1 MDLSRPFVGSEA
13 VAAGVVTR
21 ARLRGRG
28 FRALFHGI
36 YVRADVPVTLALRS
50 EAAYLLVDGV
60 GALAGYSAA
69 EVLGASCGPLGV
81 PAEVIVP
88 GGNRRA
94 QSGLIVHRGALAED
108 EPVFRAGMLV
118 TSPARTACDLARRLP
133 RIDAVAAIDALAFHG
148 EFDPARVLEIAA
160 RHPGARGSRRLGALV
175 ALADRRSQS
184 PMETR
189 LRLALHDGGLPPP
202 TLQHPVG
209 PYFLDL
215 CYPDLLLAIEY
226 NGGHHRTAEQALYD
240 LDREAY
246 VVRNGWHVVRLP
258 ARDVL
263 GRPDVVADRV
273 RYERAIR
280 ADRASRHGG

>member
-1 MDLSRPFVGSEA
+1 M
-13 VAAGVVTR
+13 AAGAVTR
-21 ARLRGRG
+21 ARLRGKA
-28 FRALFHGI
+28 FRPLFHGI

-50 EAAYLLVDGV
+50 EAAYLLVEGV

-69 EVLGASCGPLGV
+69 EVLGASCGPLGA
-81 PAEVIVP
+81 PAEVVVP

-94 QSGLIVHRGALAED
+94 QAGLVVHRGVLAED
-108 EPVFRAGMLV
+108 ETMFRAGMLV
-118 TSPARTACDLARRLP
+118 TSPARAAYDLGRRLP
-133 RIDAVAAIDALAFHG
+133 RIEAVAAIDALCFHSRI
-148 EFDPARVLEIAA
+148 DPVRVLDIAA
-160 RHPGARGSRRLGALV
+160 RHPGARGARRLADLV

-189 LRLALHDGGLPPP
+189 LRLALHDGGLPAP

-209 PYFLDL
+209 LYFLDL

-226 NGGHHRTAEQALYD
+226 NGGHHRTADQALHD

-246 VVRNGWHVVRLP
+246 VVRHGWHVVRLP

-273 RYERAIR
+273 RYERTVR
-280 ADRASRHGG
+280 ARSSVT

>member
-1 MDLSRPFVGSEA
+1 M
-13 VAAGVVTR
+13 AAGAVTR
-21 ARLRGRG
+21 ARLRGKA

-36 YVRADVPVTLALRS
+36 YVRAHVPVTLALRS

-69 EVLGASCGPLGV
+69 EMLGASCAPIGAPV
-81 PAEVIVP
+81 EVIVP
-88 GGNRRA
+88 GGNRRSQA
-94 QSGLIVHRGALAED
+94 GLVVHRGALAED
-108 EPVFRAGMLV
+108 ETVYRAGMLV
-118 TSPARTACDLARRLP
+118 TSPARAAYDLARRSP
-133 RIDAVAAIDALAFHG
+133 RIEAVAAIDALSFHG
-148 EFDPARVLEIAA
+148 DIDPMRVLEIAA
-160 RHPGARGSRRLGALV
+160 RYPGARGIRGLADLV
-175 ALADRRSQS
+175 ALADRRAQS

-189 LRLALHDGGLPPP
+189 LRLALHDGGLPAP

-226 NGGHHRTAEQALYD
+226 NGGHHREADQALYD

-246 VVRNGWHVVRLP
+246 VVRHGWHVVRLP

-273 RYERAIR
+273 RYERAVR
-280 ADRASRHGG
+280 ARSSVT

>member
-1 MDLSRPFVGSEA
+1 MDLSRPFIGSEA
-13 VAAGVVTR
+13 VAAGVLTR
-21 ARLRGRG
+21 ARLRSNR
-28 FRALFHGI
+28 FHALFRGI
-36 YVRADVPVTLALRS
+36 YVRSDEPVTFALRS

-69 EVLGASCGPLGV
+69 EVLGASCAPAGA

-88 GGNRRA
+88 GGNRRP
-94 QSGLIVHRGALAED
+94 QSGLVVHRGVVAAD
-108 EPVFRAGMLV
+108 ETLFRRGMSV
-118 TSPARTACDLARRLP
+118 TTPARAAYDLARRLP
-133 RIDAVAAIDALAFHG
+133 RVEAVAAIDALAFHG
-148 EFDPARVLEIAA
+148 MIEPARVLEIAA
-160 RHPGARGSRRLGALV
+160 RYPGARGCRRLADLV
-175 ALADRRSQS
+175 ALADRRAQS

-189 LRLALHDGGLPPP
+189 LRLALHDGGLPAP

-226 NGGHHRTAEQALYD
+226 NGGHHRTAEQALHD

-246 VVRNGWHVVRLP
+246 VVRHGWHVLRLP
-258 ARDVL
+258 AREVL

-273 RYERAIR
+273 RHERAARLR
-280 ADRASRHGG
+280 AGVT

>member
-1 MDLSRPFVGSEA
+1 MDLSRPFVGSDA
-13 VAAGVVTR
+13 VAAGVLTR

-28 FRALFHGI
+28 FRALFRGI
-36 YVRADVPVTLALRS
+36 YVRSDVPVTFALRS

-69 EVLGASCGPLGV
+69 EVLGASCGPV
-81 PAEVIVP
+81 DAPAEVVVP
-88 GGNRRA
+88 GGHRRM
-94 QSGLIVHRGALAED
+94 QSGLVVHRGALAAD
-108 EPVFRAGMLV
+108 ETVFRAGMLV
-118 TSPARTACDLARRLP
+118 TTPARTAHDLGRRLP
-133 RIDAVAAIDALAFHG
+133 RIEAVAAIDALTFHG
-148 EFDPARVLEIAA
+148 GIEPSGVLEIAA
-160 RHPGARGSRRLGALV
+160 RHPGARGCRRLAERV
-175 ALADRRSQS
+175 ALADRRAQS

-226 NGGHHRTAEQALYD
+226 NGGHHRTAEQALHD

-246 VVRNGWHVVRLP
+246 VVRHGWHVLRLP

-273 RYERAIR
+273 RRERAVR
-280 ADRASRHGG
+280 ARSSVT

>member
-1 MDLSRPFVGSEA
+1 MDLSRLFVGSEA
-13 VAAGVVTR
+13 VAAGVLTR

-36 YVRADVPVTLALRS
+36 HVRADVPVTPALRS

-69 EVLGASCGPLGV
+69 EVLGASCGDLAA

-94 QSGLIVHRGALAED
+94 QPGLVVHRGALAAD
-108 EPVFRAGMLV
+108 ETMLRAGMLV
-118 TSPARTACDLARRLP
+118 TTPARTGYDLARRVP
-133 RIDAVAAIDALAFHG
+133 RIEAVAAIDALTHHG
-148 EFDPARVLEIAA
+148 KIDPACVLEIAA
-160 RHPGARGSRRLGALV
+160 RYPGARGYRRLAGLV
-175 ALADRRSQS
+175 ALADRRAQS

-202 TLQHPVG
+202 VLQHPVG

-215 CYPDLLLAIEY
+215 SYPDLLLAIEY

-246 VVRNGWHVVRLP
+246 VVARGWHVVRLP

-263 GRPDVVADRV
+263 GRPDVVADRI
-273 RYERAIR
+273 RYERAAR
-280 ADRASRHGG
+280 TRSSVTY